1 MSTSPQP
8 EPLIRRHDRFL
19 APDRHLPLEIG
30 GSVTRRHTPSSPH
43 PCSITEWC
51 AMQGRPRRNNDGPP
65 SESTT
70 VTGALYV
77 ENLAA
82 AEKLVRRGQFNAA
95 KVLRALAHA
104 QRSEAMNT
112 GPPRRGRPAR

>member
-1 MSTSPQP
+1 M
-8 EPLIRRHDRFL
+8 
-19 APDRHLPLEIG
+19 
-30 GSVTRRHTPSSPH
+30 SSP
-43 PCSITEWC
+43 C
-51 AMQGRPRRNNDGPP
+51 RRNNDGPP

-95 KVLRALAHA
+95 KVLRALAPAGGISHKDIRRA
-104 QRSEAMNT
+104 AVSEWSSVGALDVCS
-112 GPPRRGRPAR
+112 RGSLSYLLLPKYVK